1 MFLLKDVAQVRQ
13 VVGQTVLLLKALV
26 QGLATALIVIAL
38 LVVFLLL
45 IQSVILVIAD
55 VTETMLVPLLVNRV
69 SLVTAPLVIL
79 HFARLV
85 IPAHFVILI
94 VIVVVMVL
102 VILR

>member
-13 VVGQTVLLLKALV
+13 VVEQIVLLLKALV
-26 QGLATALIVIAL
+26 QALVMAHIVIVL
-38 LVVFLLL
+38 LIVFLLP
-45 IQSVILVIAD
+45 IQFVIPVMAD
-55 VTETMLVPLLVNRV
+55 VTETMLVLPPVNRV

-79 HFARLV
+79 HFVRLV
-85 IPAHFVILI
+85 IPVHSVILI

>member
-1 MFLLKDVAQVRQ
+1 MFLLKVVAQVRQ
-13 VVGQTVLLLKALV
+13 VVGQIVLLLKALV
-26 QGLATALIVIAL
+26 QGLVTALIVIVL

-55 VTETMLVPLLVNRV
+55 VTETMLVPLPVNRV
-69 SLVTAPLVIL
+69 SLVTAPLAIL

-85 IPAHFVILI
+85 TPVHFVILI

-102 VILR
+102 VILL